1 MKRFVC
7 LLMTLIMVLGLFPTA
22 ALATE
27 TSSQAQD
34 LPERISADT
43 VWSYLDDGTDPAAG
57 TSDRTSWAAIDFDD
71 SAWKTAKGSFGAKNG
86 AIASLSGGYTP
97 NTLLKQYKEDGSTN
111 IEAFFFRTDVKV
123 EDASAVKTIEGSLIH
138 DDSATLYIN
147 GAKVAGWGD
156 DGVTENLQYATN
168 GHQDAPAAENISI
181 TDTEVLKLLKDGV
194 NTIAVEIHQ
203 DRASSSDVYF
213 DMPSLV
219 FSTEVPDTSS
229 VLLDG
234 DARWTYLDNNTDP
247 AGGSGDRTS
256 WTAID
261 FDDSAWETAVGPF
274 GSKKG
279 NANLETGYTAATVL
293 DGCNGS
299 NDTPAYFFR
308 TTFTIGSLDG
318 VTQLVGTLQHDDG
331 VIVYIN
337 GHRVAAFDDV
347 ACNESGESLGTAITE
362 NLQYGGA
369 NGGTPKTNTFAVTDL
384 SILKEGENTIAVELH
399 QGRQTSSDIWFHL
412 TELALSDEEVV
423 VPPAQTDIS
432 LSMGA
437 DETQMNFTWYYADPE
452 AGKVL
457 VAKESDLKDGQ
468 MPTAA
473 DKVEVFQ
480 ATSTASND
488 AGYYSNQATVTGLE
502 AGATYAYQLVN
513 GEDTSDIYT
522 FTTDDGGAFSFAY
535 VGDPQIGASGNATS
549 DTSGWDETLNIIDTN
564 SNFSDISFM
573 LSAGDQ
579 VNTATSESEYD
590 GYLNH
595 DALTSLPVAT
605 VIGNHDTSSNA
616 YGQHFNVANESG
628 KYGTTNAGGD
638 SYFVYNNVLFMV
650 LNTNNL
656 STAEHK
662 AFMEA
667 AIEATKNQDI
677 RWKIVT
683 FHQSIYTVASHYHND
698 NTQRR
703 EELAPVFDSLGIDV
717 VLQGHDHVYCRTYM
731 MDGLEVSKNE
741 NYTYGNG
748 EDKAPTAVT
757 DPTGILYV
765 TANSGSGSKHYDIK
779 TNVEFPYSAVQ
790 NQEKVPNVSKVTVS
804 DTQFTITTYRTT
816 DMTVVDTFT
825 INRTTGTEPIEPS
838 VTINTAS
845 ATGLVE
851 YLSSYSTGNTNAD
864 GGVAEIVK
872 FNEENDCMYLVSGQ
886 TQTLDIVKVK
896 EDGSTELV
904 KKIDIAALGS
914 ANDFSAG
921 DITSVDVNTDRDL
934 VVIAVQH
941 ADYTKNG
948 AIVLLDYEGSFVAK
962 YETGVQPD
970 MVTFTP
976 DGSKIL
982 TANEGEPRE
991 GYEATDPMGSV
1002 TVVDLDAKVVNTYD
1016 FESLDSSRDALINHG
1031 VLLRA
1036 DTDPSVDLEPEFIAV
1051 SEDNK
1056 TAYVTLQEN
1065 NAIAALNL
1073 TTGTWKYV
1081 KGLGFKDY
1089 SAEGNG
1095 LDLDVDGKIDIR
1107 NENVYGVYMPDG
1119 ISVVTIGGQDYLITA
1134 NEGDAREWG
1143 DYENIDSDK
1152 LILADGQEA
1161 GKKIEYLDTS
1171 KTDGLESGKTYVL
1184 GGRSFSIW
1192 KADTL
1197 EQVFDS
1203 GDDFETITA
1212 EEFPAYFNSGHDEA
1226 GLDKRSHKKGVE
1238 PESVSVLET
1247 NGKTYAVIGLERMGG
1262 IMVYDITNPAKATYA
1277 DYLNVRGFSETVTD
1291 LSKLG
1296 DLGPE
1301 GICAISAEN
1310 SPTGNAMILVANEV
1324 SGTVTV
1330 AQIEKTS
1337 TSGGSS
1343 SGGGSSS
1350 SSYAVTL
1357 NQGDNGTVTASSKT
1371 AAKGST
1377 VTLTVKAD
1385 SGYELNALTVTDKNG
1400 SEVTLT
1406 KKSDGV
1412 YTFTMPAS
1420 KVTVSASF
1428 VEDGDHTGGLPF
1440 TDVKSGDWF
1449 YDGVDFVYE
1458 EGIMNGLS
1466 DTTFGPHLSTTR
1478 GMVVTMLWRMENEP
1492 QAKTGAAFADVKESA
1507 YYAEAIDWAAENG
1520 IVNGTSETT
1529 FAPDQVVTREQLSA
1543 ILYRYSQ
1550 VKGYDTTAQG
1560 DLTSFGDWERVSSY
1574 AVAPMKWAVG
1584 ASLIQGMDDNL
1595 VPAGSATRAQLAT
1608 IFQRFITNIAS

>member
-1 MKRFVC
+1 M
-7 LLMTLIMVLGLFPTA
+7 
-22 ALATE
+22 
-27 TSSQAQD
+27 
-34 LPERISADT
+34 
-43 VWSYLDDGTDPAAG
+43 
-57 TSDRTSWAAIDFDD
+57 
-71 SAWKTAKGSFGAKNG
+71 
-86 AIASLSGGYTP
+86 
-97 NTLLKQYKEDGSTN
+97 
-111 IEAFFFRTDVKV
+111 
-123 EDASAVKTIEGSLIH
+123 
-138 DDSATLYIN
+138 
-147 GAKVAGWGD
+147 
-156 DGVTENLQYATN
+156 
-168 GHQDAPAAENISI
+168 
-181 TDTEVLKLLKDGV
+181 
-194 NTIAVEIHQ
+194 
-203 DRASSSDVYF
+203 
-213 DMPSLV
+213 
-219 FSTEVPDTSS
+219 
-229 VLLDG
+229 
-234 DARWTYLDNNTDP
+234 
-247 AGGSGDRTS
+247 
-256 WTAID
+256 
-261 FDDSAWETAVGPF
+261 
-274 GSKKG
+274 
-279 NANLETGYTAATVL
+279 
-293 DGCNGS
+293 
-299 NDTPAYFFR
+299 
-308 TTFTIGSLDG
+308 
-318 VTQLVGTLQHDDG
+318 
-331 VIVYIN
+331 
-337 GHRVAAFDDV
+337 
-347 ACNESGESLGTAITE
+347 
-362 NLQYGGA
+362 
-369 NGGTPKTNTFAVTDL
+369 
-384 SILKEGENTIAVELH
+384 
-399 QGRQTSSDIWFHL
+399 
-412 TELALSDEEVV
+412 
-423 VPPAQTDIS
+423 
-432 LSMGA
+432 
-437 DETQMNFTWYYADPE
+437 
-452 AGKVL
+452 
-457 VAKESDLKDGQ
+457 
-468 MPTAA
+468 
-473 DKVEVFQ
+473 
-480 ATSTASND
+480 
-488 AGYYSNQATVTGLE
+488 
-502 AGATYAYQLVN
+502 
-513 GEDTSDIYT
+513 
-522 FTTDDGGAFSFAY
+522 
-535 VGDPQIGASGNATS
+535 
-549 DTSGWDETLNIIDTN
+549 
-564 SNFSDISFM
+564 
-573 LSAGDQ
+573 
-579 VNTATSESEYD
+579 
-590 GYLNH
+590 
-595 DALTSLPVAT
+595 
-605 VIGNHDTSSNA
+605 
-616 YGQHFNVANESG
+616 
-628 KYGTTNAGGD
+628 
-638 SYFVYNNVLFMV
+638 
-650 LNTNNL
+650 
-656 STAEHK
+656 
-662 AFMEA
+662 
-667 AIEATKNQDI
+667 
-677 RWKIVT
+677 
-683 FHQSIYTVASHYHND
+683 
-698 NTQRR
+698 
-703 EELAPVFDSLGIDV
+703 
-717 VLQGHDHVYCRTYM
+717 
-731 MDGLEVSKNE
+731 
-741 NYTYGNG
+741 
-748 EDKAPTAVT
+748 
-757 DPTGILYV
+757 
-765 TANSGSGSKHYDIK
+765 
-779 TNVEFPYSAVQ
+779 
-790 NQEKVPNVSKVTVS
+790 
-804 DTQFTITTYRTT
+804 
-816 DMTVVDTFT
+816 
-825 INRTTGTEPIEPS
+825 
-838 VTINTAS
+838 
-845 ATGLVE
+845 
-851 YLSSYSTGNTNAD
+851 
-864 GGVAEIVK
+864 AEIVK
-872 FNEENDCMYLVSGQ
+872 VNEENDCMYLVSGQ

-914 ANDFSAG
+914 ANGFSAG

-941 ADYTKNG
+941 AAYTENG

-982 TANEGEPRE
+982 TANEGEPRD

-1065 NAIAALNL
+1065 NAIGALDL

-1143 DYENIDSDK
+1143 DYENIDSAK

-1161 GKKIEYLDTS
+1161 GKKVEYLDTS

-1310 SPTGNAMILVANEV
+1310 SPTGNAMLLVANEV

-1385 SGYELNALTVTDKNG
+1385 SGYKLGDLSVTDKNG
-1400 SEVTLT
+1400 KDITLT

-1428 VEDGDHTGGLPF
+1428 TQTEAPVTGLPF

-1449 YDGVDFVYE
+1449 YDGVNFVYG

-1584 ASLIQGMDDNL
+1584 SSLIQGMDDNL
-1595 VPAGSATRAQLAT
+1595 VSAGSATRAQLAT